1 MKIIALIG
9 KDHCGKT
16 TTLNIVHDLMLE
28 NGKSTCKITIGN
40 PIYKD
45 FSDIVDFKTLKIAF
59 FTMGDYSLETTR
71 IIKEYKEFNVDI
83 LILASNTKFVNPIKL
98 IEKHD
103 HLLVKKTIDKTN
115 TETGKITVNNSDA
128 KIIFNLI

>member
-16 TTLNIVHDLMLE
+16 TLNIVHGCMLE
-28 NGKSTCKITIGN
+28 NGKSTCKITIRN
-40 PIYKD
+40 LIHKD
-45 FSDIVDFKTLKIAF
+45 FSDIVDFKNLKIAF
-59 FTMGDYSLETTR
+59 FTMGDYSLETTK

-103 HLLVKKTIDKTN
+103 HQLVKKTIDKTN
-115 TETGKITVNNSDA
+115 IETEQITVNKSDS
-128 KIIFNLI
+128 KIIFSLI